1 MVPSGTRS
9 VFCAAFDAMTF
20 NLSLEGGVGKGSP
33 LRRSGGP
40 PGTSGCGGGLCDV
53 EVK

>member
-1 MVPSGTRS
+1 MVPSGTRN

-40 PGTSGCGGGLCDV
+40 RGRRDV
-53 EVK
+53 EGGYAILLG